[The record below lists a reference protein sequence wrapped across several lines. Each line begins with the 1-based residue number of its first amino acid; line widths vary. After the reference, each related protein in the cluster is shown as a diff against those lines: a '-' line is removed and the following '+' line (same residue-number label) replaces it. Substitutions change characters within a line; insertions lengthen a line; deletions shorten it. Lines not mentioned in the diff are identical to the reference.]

1 MTARAAAVFDLLAA
15 IRRQAR
21 AWIVVESLALLVLT
35 LVAAGWAA
43 YGFDRLVEPP
53 AWVRVGLVVGTTVAL
68 GWLAVVRLVLR
79 LARPLSDESLAL
91 AVERAHPGVGDALS
105 TVVSCGRRGVDAAA
119 PIDDELLARTAA
131 EAEAAVAAV
140 RPTSLFRIRGLVGL
154 AAVAGVALAATAA
167 ALAARPAEAGVWL
180 RRVLLLSDEAWPRRV
195 ALAAEGFESGRR
207 VVARGADVD
216 VIVRATA
223 QGRLPEVME
232 LRTRGRGGWRS
243 DRMGTRGAADDH
255 GQTFGH
261 VLPAVVEDL
270 ELAVRGGDARLAGL
284 RIVVADPPAIDR
296 LAITCTP
303 PGYLGAEPRSL
314 AVSRLVPVPTGSR
327 IDIVLTATK
336 PFASADVR
344 VRPAATDAAPTP
356 VVWASVPDSDGRAV
370 AFALENVAADTDV
383 LVRLTD
389 ADGLGNREPVAVV
402 ITVVP
407 DEPPR
412 LALRL
417 AGVGPAVTPQAVLPI
432 EGTITD
438 DHAVAAAAVR
448 LDWGTGSRDLTIEQA
463 AGGATAVTLDAN
475 RPVRVGL
482 ADLGLAVGS
491 RLAVTVLAR
500 DDCGLATGPNTAVT
514 ETWTLDVVAP
524 DTLRAALEAREVMM
538 RRRFEAAVGDLA
550 GARDAGPAA
559 DGADPVRQLGE
570 AVARAA
576 GETGEVVAGF
586 RSIRR
591 EFEINGML
599 TPELDARLAG
609 EIMTPLAAVA
619 AGELAA
625 AGRACREQAELPTI
639 VAAIDAALTRMRAIL
654 DRMLEQ
660 ESVNDV
666 IEKLRGV
673 IDAQQRIRE
682 DTLEWKRKRGREAL
696 EAP

>member
-1 MTARAAAVFDLLAA
+1 MTSPAAAVFDLLAA

-21 AWIVVESLALLVLT
+21 AWIVVESLALVT
-35 LVAAGWAA
+35 LAVVAAAWAA

-53 AWVRVGLVVGTTVAL
+53 AWVRAGLVVAAAIAL

-91 AVERAHPGVGDALS
+91 AVERAHPRVGDALS
-105 TVVSCGRRGVDAAA
+105 TVVSCARRGVDSAA
-119 PIDDELLARTAA
+119 PVDDELLARTAA
-131 EAEAAVAAV
+131 AAEAAAAGV
-140 RPTSLFRIRGLVGL
+140 SPTSLFRIRGLVGL
-154 AAVAGVALAATAA
+154 AAVAGLALAATAA
-167 ALAARPAEAGVWL
+167 AVAARPAAAGVWV

-216 VIVRATA
+216 VVVRATA
-223 QGRLPEVME
+223 RDRLPEVVE

-243 DRMGTRGAADDH
+243 DRMGTRGGVAE
-255 GQTFGH
+255 GCQTFGH

-314 AVSRLVPVPTGSR
+314 AVSRLVPVPKGSR
-327 IDIVLTATK
+327 VDVVLTATK
-336 PFASADVR
+336 PFESADVR
-344 VRPAATDAAPTP
+344 VRPAATEAAPIP
-356 VVWASVPDSDGRAV
+356 VAWGPVPDSAGQAL
-370 AFALENVAADTDV
+370 AFAVESVETDTDV

-438 DHAVAAAAVR
+438 DHAVAAATVR
-448 LDWGTGSRDLTIEQA
+448 LDWGTGSRELPIEQA
-463 AGGATAVTLDAN
+463 GLGGARVTLDAE
-475 RPVRVGL
+475 RPMRVEL
-482 ADLGLAVGS
+482 AELGLAAGS
-491 RLAVTVLAR
+491 RLAVTVVAR
-500 DDCGLATGPNTAVT
+500 DDCGLATGPNTAAT
-514 ETWTLDVVAP
+514 ETWTLDVVGA
-524 DTLRAALEAREVMM
+524 DALRAALEAREVMM

-559 DGADPVRQLGE
+559 DGADPARRLGE

-576 GETGEVVAGF
+576 GETGEVAAGF
-586 RSIRR
+586 RAIRR

-599 TPELDARLAG
+599 SPELDARLSG
-609 EIMTPLAAVA
+609 EIVAPLVAVA

-625 AGRACREQAELPTI
+625 AGRACRDQSETRTI
-639 VAAIDAALTRMRAIL
+639 VAAIDAAVVRMRAIL

-673 IDAQQRIRE
+673 IDAQQRIRD
-682 DTLEWKRKRGREAL
+682 DTLDWKRKRGREAL

>member
-1 MTARAAAVFDLLAA
+1 
-15 IRRQAR
+15 
-21 AWIVVESLALLVLT
+21 
-35 LVAAGWAA
+35 
-43 YGFDRLVEPP
+43 
-53 AWVRVGLVVGTTVAL
+53 
-68 GWLAVVRLVLR
+68 
-79 LARPLSDESLAL
+79 
-91 AVERAHPGVGDALS
+91 
-105 TVVSCGRRGVDAAA
+105 
-119 PIDDELLARTAA
+119 
-131 EAEAAVAAV
+131 
-140 RPTSLFRIRGLVGL
+140 
-154 AAVAGVALAATAA
+154 
-167 ALAARPAEAGVWL
+167 
-180 RRVLLLSDEAWPRRV
+180 
-195 ALAAEGFESGRR
+195 
-207 VVARGADVD
+207 
-216 VIVRATA
+216 
-223 QGRLPEVME
+223 
-232 LRTRGRGGWRS
+232 
-243 DRMGTRGAADDH
+243 
-255 GQTFGH
+255 
-261 VLPAVVEDL
+261 
-270 ELAVRGGDARLAGL
+270 
-284 RIVVADPPAIDR
+284 
-296 LAITCTP
+296 
-303 PGYLGAEPRSL
+303 
-314 AVSRLVPVPTGSR
+314 VPVPTGSR

-559 DGADPVRQLGE
+559 DGADLSGAGRTADDRGGHRRRPHADAGDPRPD
-570 AVARAA
+570 ARAGV
-576 GETGEVVAGF
+576 GE
-586 RSIRR
+586 RR
-591 EFEINGML
+591 DREA
-599 TPELDARLAG
+599 ARCDRC
-609 EIMTPLAAVA
+609 
-619 AGELAA
+619 AA
-625 AGRACREQAELPTI
+625 AHPRGYARMEAEAGP
-639 VAAIDAALTRMRAIL
+639 
-654 DRMLEQ
+654 
-660 ESVNDV
+660 
-666 IEKLRGV
+666 
-673 IDAQQRIRE
+673 
-682 DTLEWKRKRGREAL
+682 
-696 EAP
+696 

>member
-1 MTARAAAVFDLLAA
+1 
-15 IRRQAR
+15 
-21 AWIVVESLALLVLT
+21 
-35 LVAAGWAA
+35 
-43 YGFDRLVEPP
+43 
-53 AWVRVGLVVGTTVAL
+53 
-68 GWLAVVRLVLR
+68 
-79 LARPLSDESLAL
+79 
-91 AVERAHPGVGDALS
+91 
-105 TVVSCGRRGVDAAA
+105 
-119 PIDDELLARTAA
+119 
-131 EAEAAVAAV
+131 
-140 RPTSLFRIRGLVGL
+140 
-154 AAVAGVALAATAA
+154 
-167 ALAARPAEAGVWL
+167 
-180 RRVLLLSDEAWPRRV
+180 
-195 ALAAEGFESGRR
+195 
-207 VVARGADVD
+207 
-216 VIVRATA
+216 
-223 QGRLPEVME
+223 
-232 LRTRGRGGWRS
+232 
-243 DRMGTRGAADDH
+243 
-255 GQTFGH
+255 
-261 VLPAVVEDL
+261 
-270 ELAVRGGDARLAGL
+270 
-284 RIVVADPPAIDR
+284 
-296 LAITCTP
+296 
-303 PGYLGAEPRSL
+303 
-314 AVSRLVPVPTGSR
+314 
-327 IDIVLTATK
+327 
-336 PFASADVR
+336 
-344 VRPAATDAAPTP
+344 
-356 VVWASVPDSDGRAV
+356 
-370 AFALENVAADTDV
+370 
-383 LVRLTD
+383 
-389 ADGLGNREPVAVV
+389 
-402 ITVVP
+402 
-407 DEPPR
+407 
-412 LALRL
+412 
-417 AGVGPAVTPQAVLPI
+417 
-432 EGTITD
+432 
-438 DHAVAAAAVR
+438 VR
-448 LDWGTGSRDLTIEQA
+448 LDWGTGSRDQPIEQA

-666 IEKLRGV
+666 IETLRGV